1 MSVPKRFE
9 VLRFLSGLLKVF
21 AWINLVFAI
30 LSAIGAALF
39 GGQLNTLLSATMG
52 DGYSFLTGAGVIVAA
67 VGLLLVGLFY
77 FVLLYA
83 FGEFLGLQLAIEEN
97 TRMSAAL
104 LLKMHQDTQPAAPAA
119 AVYPG
124 AFASE
129 PEPYK

>member
-1 MSVPKRFE
+1 MSVPKRFD
-9 VLRFLSGLLKVF
+9 VLRFFGGMLKVF

-39 GGQLNTLLSATMG
+39 GGQLNTLLGASMG
-52 DGYSFLTGAGVIVAA
+52 AEVSFLTGAGVIVAA
-67 VGLLLVGLFY
+67 VGILLVGLFY
-77 FVLLYA
+77 FVVLYA
-83 FGEFLGLQLAIEEN
+83 LGELIGLQLAIEEN

-104 LLKMHQDTQPAAPAA
+104 LLKMHQDTQPATPTT